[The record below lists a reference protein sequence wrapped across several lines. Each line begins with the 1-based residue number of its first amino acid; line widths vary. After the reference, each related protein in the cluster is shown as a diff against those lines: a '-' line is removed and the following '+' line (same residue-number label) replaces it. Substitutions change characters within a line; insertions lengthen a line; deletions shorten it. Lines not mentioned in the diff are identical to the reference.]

1 MKQTMAQLE
10 GKTGGFTMTYWD
22 FNTQLSVMDGTTR
35 YNKEMEHLN
44 NTINKLDLR
53 DIHIIHQFSSFL
65 EIIRQWQNI
74 HSPQVNT
81 G

>member
-44 NTINKLDLR
+44 NTINKLDL
-53 DIHIIHQFSSFL
+53 
-65 EIIRQWQNI
+65 
-74 HSPQVNT
+74 
-81 G
+81 